1 MNPASAA
8 DPPLIPDCYRYG
20 DRRLKALYFFGH
32 GVYGCFMPY
41 LNLFFTDTLGFG
53 NVQVGMLASLL
64 PLMRIV
70 APPVWGAA
78 SDAVKKPRLLLAGV
92 FVPSLVCLSLLMV
105 RPSYAGAL
113 ALVGVFAFFYAPM
126 VPLVDG
132 ATFKYVARSSHDYGR
147 LRLWGSIG
155 FIVFTAAS
163 GLPIYFCPNELRWFF
178 ALLIPCG
185 VPACFAA
192 LRIPECPPM
201 RRGKV
206 GLRGFVIFKRFPV
219 IVLTLC
225 TFLSWMS
232 MAAYYTFFSHY
243 LKQRNIPVHLIGSV
257 WALGAFF
264 EISVMYYA
272 KGILRR
278 IGVKGLLAAGLAGV
292 VLRLGILSREP
303 PWAIILCTQT
313 LHALTLSAVLVSSV
327 TYINREAPDHLRSSA
342 QGIFSAIVMGLGFG
356 AGTQLA
362 GWLRQAGDDRS
373 MLEIHAG
380 IAFFALVVFLVFFH
394 DKRPAVASRQV
405 TTDNN

>member
-1 MNPASAA
+1 MPA
-8 DPPLIPDCYRYG
+8 CYRYG

-41 LNLFFTDTLGFG
+41 LNLFFTETLGFDD
-53 NVQVGMLASLL
+53 VRVGVLASLL

-70 APPVWGAA
+70 APPLWGAA
-78 SDAVKKPRLLLAGV
+78 SDAVKKPRLLIAGALA
-92 FVPSLVCLSLLMV
+92 PSIVCISLLVV

-113 ALVGVFAFFYAPM
+113 ALVGVFAFFYAPV

-132 ATFKYVARSSHDYGR
+132 ATFKYVARSSHDYAR

-155 FIVFTAAS
+155 FIICTVAS
-163 GLPIYFCPNELRWFF
+163 GLPMYFCPQELRWFF

-185 VPACFAA
+185 VLACCAA
-192 LRIPECPPM
+192 LRIPECPPL

-206 GLRGFVIFKRFPV
+206 GLRGFVIFRRFPV

-243 LKQRNIPVHLIGSV
+243 LKRRDVPVHLIGSV
-257 WALGAFF
+257 WALGTFF
-264 EISVMYYA
+264 EIFVMYYA
-272 KGILRR
+272 RSILRR

-292 VLRLGILSREP
+292 VLRLGILSFEP
-303 PWAIILCTQT
+303 PWAVVLCTQT

-342 QGIFSAIVMGLGFG
+342 QGIFSAVVMGLGFA

-362 GWLRQAGDDRS
+362 GWLRQAGDDPF
-373 MLEIHAG
+373 MLGSHAG
-380 IAFFALVVFLVFFH
+380 IALFALVVFLMLFH
-394 DKRPAVASRQV
+394 DSRPECAGAAGG
-405 TTDNN
+405 